1 MTKILESLSAFES
14 KSINQLA
21 MGKIMGGKSAG
32 TVTGSGSVCTSTAVC
47 STGCMGYSSDNTCG
61 PSGMA
66 EYYGS
71 SDVNQPC

>member
-14 KSINQLA
+14 KSINQLE
-21 MGKIMGGKSAG
+21 MGKLMGGKQVG
-32 TVTGSGSVCTSTAVC
+32 TATGAGSVCTSAAVC
-47 STGCMGYSSDNTCG
+47 STGCMGFSSDNTCG

-71 SDVNQPC
+71 NDINQSC